1 MPNFK
6 AMMIWNAFLHY
17 VTNFLKAIKVLKFLQ
32 ELHNLEKGSFLCC
45 AFIGLL
51 KVKILNISV
60 LKLAFWEY
68 QIMTTKELVSIVS
81 CIAMKF
87 LKTRL

>member
-1 MPNFK
+1 MLCFYWAFK
-6 AMMIWNAFLHY
+6 G
-17 VTNFLKAIKVLKFLQ
+17 
-32 ELHNLEKGSFLCC
+32 E
-45 AFIGLL
+45 
-51 KVKILNISV
+51 ILNISV